1 MEDYALIVDPK
12 SKGTKIL
19 LYDKK
24 QDVFYTAP
32 IKVFSPPEYVN
43 RWMILL
49 MLTSLFLGLL
59 CNLFIYFGWWNRYLF
74 ISILVINA
82 LISYISTQKY
92 LQLTRKMGS
101 LACQNTEAF
110 TIVQNLQTAEQR
122 RSYLRPIGSL
132 FLGLKSF
139 PTLLLMMFCILS
151 ETVKQIYHYNAI
163 INCMLLILISGSM
176 MLTTMGINTF
186 LDNNRR
192 YLWKKFVRKK

>member
-1 MEDYALIVDPK
+1 MEDYALIVDPQ

-24 QDVFYTAP
+24 QDVFYNAP
-32 IKVFSPPEYVN
+32 IKVFSPPEYIN

-59 CNLFIYFGWWNRYLF
+59 CNVFMYFGWWNTYLF

-101 LACQNTEAF
+101 LACQNTEVF

-122 RSYLRPIGSL
+122 RLYLKPIGSL

-139 PTLLLMMFCILS
+139 PTLLLMIFCILFG
-151 ETVKQIYHYNAI
+151 TVMQIYQYDTR
-163 INCMLLILISGSM
+163 INYMLLILISGSM
-176 MLTTMGINTF
+176 MLTTMGISTF

>member
-1 MEDYALIVDPK
+1 MEDYALIVDPQ

-24 QDVFYTAP
+24 QDIFYTAP
-32 IKVFSPPEYVN
+32 IKVFPPPEHVS

-49 MLTSLFLGLL
+49 MLTALFLGVL
-59 CNLFIYFGWWNRYLF
+59 CNAFVYFGWWNRYLF

-82 LISYISTQKY
+82 LLSYLYTQKH
-92 LQLTRKMGS
+92 LQLTRTMVP

-122 RSYLRPIGSL
+122 RSYLKPIGSL

-139 PTLLLMMFCILS
+139 PILLLMIFCILS

-176 MLTTMGINTF
+176 MLTTMGISTF